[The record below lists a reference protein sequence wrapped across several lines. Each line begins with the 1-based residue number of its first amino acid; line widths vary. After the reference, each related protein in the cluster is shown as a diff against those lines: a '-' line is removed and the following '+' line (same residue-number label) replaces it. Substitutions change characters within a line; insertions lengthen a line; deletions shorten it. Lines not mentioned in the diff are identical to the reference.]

1 MTAPPIPVPRRRG
14 LQIYATDPMSGRR
27 SSFRVVVDIPNE
39 PDLGPGPSG
48 ELVEIVDFDGSQGC
62 YYEAVS
68 LNDPLLL
75 MTNGLAP
82 NDADPRFHQQM
93 VYAVASKVIES
104 ARRALGR
111 PITFRR
117 SPKLPRLKLVPH
129 AFYGANAFY
138 DRSLNAVLFGYFQ
151 ASAVQPGANLPGQM
165 VFTCLSHDVI
175 AHEVAH
181 AIIHRL
187 RPHFIEPTNPDVL
200 AFHEAFSDLVA
211 LFQRYTYRDILR
223 EQIRTSSARLRSVE
237 LLTDLAP
244 QFGYASGMREA
255 LRSAVRAAPDPTA
268 LTKAH
273 GPHARGAV
281 LMAAVFDGFFRT
293 YERRVAD
300 LLRLSGGGEAQ
311 RSAMLDPDL
320 VDRIANEVATL
331 ADYVVRMC
339 FRAFD
344 YLPPVDVTF
353 GDFLRALVTADYE
366 VNPKD
371 PTELRFNIIEAFR
384 VRGIYADV
392 ASLAEEALLLR
403 LPDELDPPR
412 LPEHVLPD
420 LAQLFVTTASALDET
435 ARPEP
440 AENRTR
446 KRTPRGPTSLASYE
460 RQVGES
466 FANEESFASDAS
478 VGMEPDEED
487 EVLWDDSIRKQ
498 FNDDKARQ
506 RNIAQALHEYARENF
521 AVLGLADPN
530 LSSAIAVR
538 GFSPVYR
545 IGVDQRLIVE
555 LVVQYVQTDRSQDWG
570 GISPRAGTTVVFDAR
585 GFVRHIIAKPLPGA
599 SVDPLYAE
607 MAAVRQKR
615 TARHIEELD
624 LRDPR
629 MAWPDPEYENQRMQ
643 ARADLRALHG
653 GGH

>member
-1 MTAPPIPVPRRRG
+1 MTIPSIPVPRRRG

-39 PDLGPGPSG
+39 PDLAAGPSG
-48 ELVEIVDFDGSQGC
+48 ELVEVIDYDGSQNL
-62 YYEAVS
+62 YYEAVA
-68 LNDPLLL
+68 LNDPSLL
-75 MTNGLAP
+75 MTNGMAP

-117 SPKLPRLKLVPH
+117 SARLPKLKLIPH
-129 AFYGANAFY
+129 AFYGANAFF
-138 DRSLNAVLFGYFQ
+138 DRRLNAVLFGYFQ
-151 ASAVQPGANLPGQM
+151 ASATQPGANLPGQM
-165 VFTCLSHDVI
+165 VFTCLSHDII
-175 AHEVAH
+175 AHEVSH

-187 RPHFIEPTNPDVL
+187 RPYFIEPTNPDVL

-255 LRSAVRAAPDPTA
+255 LRSAVKAEPDPTA
-268 LTKAH
+268 LSKAY

-300 LLRLSGGGEAQ
+300 LLRLSGASDAL
-311 RSAMLDPDL
+311 RNTMLDPDL
-320 VDRIANEVATL
+320 VERIANEVATL
-331 ADYVVRMC
+331 ADYVLRMC

-366 VNPKD
+366 VNPRD

-392 ASLAEEALLLR
+392 ATLAEEALLLR

-412 LPEHVLPD
+412 LPESILPH

-440 AENRTR
+440 SEARTR

-466 FANEESFASDAS
+466 FASEESFGSDAS
-478 VGMEPDEED
+478 VGMEPDDED
-487 EVLWDDSIRKQ
+487 QVDWDDNVRKQ
-498 FNDDKARQ
+498 FNDDKIRQ
-506 RNIAQALHEYARENF
+506 RSIAAALQDYGRENW
-521 AVLGLADPN
+521 ALLGFADPTI
-530 LSSAIAVR
+530 AAPIAVR

-555 LVVQYVQTDRSQDWG
+555 LVVQYVQTDRNRDWG
-570 GISPRAGTTVVFDAR
+570 GVSPRAGTTVVFDAR
-585 GFVRHIIAKPLPGA
+585 GFVRHIVAKPLPSPSLNPFYAA
-599 SVDPLYAE
+599 S
-607 MAAVRQKR
+607 AAHRERR
-615 TARHIEELD
+615 TALHIEELD

-629 MAWPDPEYENQRMQ
+629 MAFPDAEYERERMR
-643 ARADLRALHG
+643 ARSDLRALHG
-653 GGH
+653 GGQ